1 MERPIKLLIVDD
13 ERQIR
18 ESYGDFF
25 AKRGFDVELASDGE
39 QGLSML
45 REGEFDVAILD
56 IRMPEMDGLALAE
69 AVSNEGIDT
78 SLVIL
83 TGYGEQQD
91 AIKAFNK
98 GIIQGWFEKARIDT
112 DELLQQVQ
120 KLAQVISLDDVRR
133 ILSAIPVEER
143 PT

>member
-120 KLAQVISLDDVRR
+120 KLAQVIPLGDVRR
-133 ILSAIPVEER
+133 ILSAIPGEER
-143 PT
+143 PQ

>member
-39 QGLSML
+39 QGLNML
-45 REGEFDVAILD
+45 RQGEFDVAILD
-56 IRMPEMDGLALAE
+56 IRMPKMDGLALAE

-120 KLAQVISLDDVRR
+120 KLAQVVSLDDVRR